1 MKNRHIRYTFD
12 RKSFFGKAAIFC
24 LILSMVLRGIGG
36 LLNRT
41 IFEDWFTI
49 VEFGL
54 PILCALLYLL
64 SLLIFGR
71 KWFKVT
77 VFPFVLGVM
86 ACVVRL
92 FSFDNLMQQEMSV
105 ERILVSVFFYL
116 VVTAL
121 YSAIAFGGLR
131 ARILLFLLFLVPL
144 GYHAVFEIY
153 PTVVSGFGLN
163 LSLILMELSVLA
175 VIVAMIFVSLSLSSK
190 PRVSPVDP
198 ESGKNVVPPLPGDRL
213 DEKPPVV
220 TTEAPAEKPSEPAP
234 AEQQPV
240 TEKPEPVIEKPEPA
254 DKKPEPAPAS
264 CESTPVSSWPAPA
277 EKEDPDYDP
286 FAPSSGPIKLTLNPD
301 LGDLSDKG
309 EDA

>member
-24 LILSMVLRGIGG
+24 LILSVVLRGIGG

-54 PILCALLYLL
+54 PILCALLYVIC
-64 SLLIFGR
+64 LLIFGR

-121 YSAIAFGGLR
+121 YSAVAFGGLR

-144 GYHAVFEIY
+144 GYPAVFEIY
-153 PTVVSGFGLN
+153 PTVLSGFGLN

-175 VIVAMIFVSLSLSSK
+175 VIVAMIFVSLALSSK

-234 AEQQPV
+234 AEPQTV
-240 TEKPEPVIEKPEPA
+240 AEKPEPVIEKPEPA
-254 DKKPEPAPAS
+254 AEKPELAPAS
-264 CESTPVSSWPAPA
+264 YESTPVSSWSAPK

>member
-24 LILSMVLRGIGG
+24 LILSVVLRGIGG

-54 PILCALLYLL
+54 PILCALLYVIC
-64 SLLIFGR
+64 LLIFGR

-153 PTVVSGFGLN
+153 PTVLSGFGLN

-175 VIVAMIFVSLSLSSK
+175 VIVAMIFVSLALSSK

-198 ESGKNVVPPLPGDRL
+198 ESG
-213 DEKPPVV
+213 
-220 TTEAPAEKPSEPAP
+220 
-234 AEQQPV
+234 
-240 TEKPEPVIEKPEPA
+240 
-254 DKKPEPAPAS
+254 
-264 CESTPVSSWPAPA
+264 
-277 EKEDPDYDP
+277 
-286 FAPSSGPIKLTLNPD
+286 NP
-301 LGDLSDKG
+301 
-309 EDA
+309 